1 MERERERERQRKTRG
16 DGGGEQSRVEANMS
30 VTVRQRDLA
39 ALGSEGAD
47 FKESPFNLR
56 AFTRREER

>member
-1 MERERERERQRKTRG
+1 
-16 DGGGEQSRVEANMS
+16 MS

-56 AFTRREER
+56 AFTHREEH